1 MLRQLSSRPGRL
13 AQHSSR
19 VSKKTDYVV
28 VGEDAGSKA
37 DDAKRLG
44 VTTLDENAFLKLVGR
59 S

>member
-1 MLRQLSSRPGRL
+1 MTGS
-13 AQHSSR
+13 

-37 DDAKRLG
+37 EDAKRLG
-44 VTTLDENAFLKLVGR
+44 VATLDEDAFLKLVGR